1 MEQVNKFKPVS
12 LQKQEDLALMSE
24 RMATT
29 QNDDN
34 YIKTIIKRFVKDKV
48 AMVSLVIAILL
59 ILMAVLAPILAP
71 YDPNQSIG
79 FFESAPTNEFLL
91 GTDEVGRD
99 VLSRLIYGT
108 RISLI
113 VGTLSVLIYA
123 SIGTVLGL
131 LSGFLGGFWD
141 AAIMR
146 LTEVFMSFPY
156 FMVILVIVSL
166 VGPSVWTVTFVIGF
180 LGWPMLCRL
189 VRGEVMKLKK
199 VDYVQAAIAS
209 GYSTSQIIFKHIF
222 PNVLS
227 LILVNMTF
235 GIATSILTE
244 ASLSFLGVGVQP
256 PTASWGNMMS
266 NAQSLTVLGGQYW
279 RWLPAGILVL
289 ITVLSINFI
298 GDGLRRAI
306 DGEVK

>member
-1 MEQVNKFKPVS
+1 MNKFAPVS
-12 LQKQEDLALMSE
+12 QQKLQELEGLSEKLATAHNEDGYL
-24 RMATT
+24 
-29 QNDDN
+29 
-34 YIKTIIKRFVKDKV
+34 KTIAKRFFRDKV
-48 AMVSLVIAILL
+48 AFVSLLIVILL
-59 ILMAVLAPILAP
+59 ILLAVFAPFLAP
-71 YDPNQSIG
+71 YNPNESIG
-79 FFESAPTNEFLL
+79 FFEAAPDSKFLL

-108 RISLI
+108 RVSLI

-123 SIGTVLGL
+123 VIGTVLGL

-166 VGPSVWTVTFVIGF
+166 IGPSIWTVTFVIGF

-189 VRGEVMKLKK
+189 VRGEVMKLKN
-199 VDYVQAAIAS
+199 VDYIQAAIAS
-209 GYSTSQIIFKHIF
+209 GYSTGQIVFKHIF

-266 NAQSLTVLGGQYW
+266 NAQSMTVLANQYW

-289 ITVLSINFI
+289 ITVLAINFF

-306 DGEVK
+306 DGEMK